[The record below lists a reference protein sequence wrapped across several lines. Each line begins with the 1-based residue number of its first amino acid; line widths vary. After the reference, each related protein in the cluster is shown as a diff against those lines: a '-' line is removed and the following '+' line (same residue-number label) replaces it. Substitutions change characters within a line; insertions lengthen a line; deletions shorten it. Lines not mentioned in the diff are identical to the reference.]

1 MRRHDFLLTGFG
13 LVELVVSISIMVLI
27 TTVIM
32 ARHDSFNGAS
42 LLRGQAYS
50 IALQAREVQL
60 NAISATE
67 GGGFRNVFG
76 LHFDEVNSPNTYA
89 VFRDTNG
96 AFANNNDYFD
106 AGEAYGK
113 QGVVDRRFIIRDIR
127 LMNGAAIFS
136 SPPRVSV
143 SFERPNF
150 DARIYTAANT
160 PANTAVSGLEIDIAV
175 VGTGDIRTVEITKT
189 GQISVKGL

>member
-1 MRRHDFLLTGFG
+1 MRRHDFLQTGFG
-13 LVELVVSISIMVLI
+13 LVELVVSIGIMVLI

-32 ARHDSFNGAS
+32 TRHDSFNGAS
-42 LLRGQAYS
+42 LLRGQAYA

-89 VFRDTNG
+89 VFKDTNAG
-96 AFANNNDYFD
+96 ANNNDYFD
-106 AGEAYGK
+106 AAEVYGK
-113 QGVVDRRFIIRDIR
+113 QGVVDNRFIIRDIR

-160 PANTAVSGLEIDIAV
+160 PANAAVSGVEIDIAV

>member
-1 MRRHDFLLTGFG
+1 MRNSQYFKSGFG
-13 LVELVVSISIMVLI
+13 LIELIVSISIMILI

-42 LLRGQAYS
+42 LLRGQAYA

-76 LHFDEVNSPNTYA
+76 LHFDTRNNPNGYT

-96 AFANNNDYFD
+96 PVANNNDYFD
-106 AGEAYGK
+106 AGEVYGR
-113 QGVVDRRFIIRDIR
+113 QGAVDRRFFVRAIRI
-127 LMNGAAIFS
+127 MNGATVLS
-136 SPPRVSV
+136 TPTEVSV

-150 DARIYTAANT
+150 DARIFTGANAEATTA
-160 PANTAVSGLEIDIAV
+160 SGVEIDIGV
-175 VGTGDIRTVEITKT
+175 VGTADVRTVEITKT